1 MTSALDSHA
10 MSHDSKAEEQDD
22 SVLPRESLAERAQR
36 KILGERRDVSD
47 PHALHKISLIAFLAW
62 VGLGA
67 DGLSSSAYGPEEA
80 FRALGEHHYLA
91 LALALATGITVLIL
105 SASYSS
111 IIEQFPSGGGGYV
124 VASQLLGPRV
134 GLVSGCALVVD
145 YVLTITVSIAG
156 GGNAVFSFLP
166 QSWATWKMPA
176 EVVTIIL
183 LIVLNLRG
191 VKESVKILTPVFL
204 IFLATHILLIG
215 YSIFTHLGAIPEV
228 TQRLSGEYSAGMAT
242 LGFGG
247 MLLLFMRAY
256 SLGGGTYTG
265 IEAVSNGLQIMR
277 EPRVTTGKRTMA
289 YMAISLALTASG
301 ILVAYLLLKT
311 RPVSG
316 KTMNAVLAEQAF
328 GAWQIG
334 GLAVGHWLVLTTM
347 ISEGLLLF
355 VAAQAG
361 FIDGPRVMANMA
373 VDSFFPHRFAALSER
388 LSMQNGVM
396 LMGVAALAM
405 LFYTQGNIHILI
417 VMYSINVF
425 LTFTLSQLGMS
436 RFWWPRRGS
445 ESRRYHL
452 FIHGL
457 ALVMCGG
464 ILAITVFEK
473 FGHGGWVTVL
483 ITTIFVLLCLAVR
496 RHYDSIKAGL
506 RSLDEILGSIPTS
519 GDPNREPLKPNA
531 PTAVLLVSSFSGL
544 GVHTILSTLRFFPGL
559 YKQFIFVSIAV
570 VDSGHFKGREEIDAL
585 QRKTDEDVQKYVDLT
600 RRLGFA
606 AEGVTDIGTEV
617 VEEATQ
623 LCERVAKEY
632 PKATIISGKLVFRQ
646 EQFFNRLVHNETPTL
661 IQRRLQWL
669 GVPMVVLP
677 VRANV

>member
-1 MTSALDSHA
+1 MTALKPDDPS
-10 MSHDSKAEEQDD
+10 DSK
-22 SVLPRESLAERAQR
+22 LPRESFAERVQR
-36 KILGERRDVSD
+36 KILGERRDITD

-80 FRALGEHHYLA
+80 FRALGEHHYLLLV
-91 LALALATGITVLIL
+91 LAVATGITVLIL

-124 VASQLLGPRV
+124 VASRLLGPRV
-134 GLVSGCALVVD
+134 GVVSGCALVVD

-166 QSWATWKMPA
+166 QAWATWKLPV
-176 EVVTIIL
+176 EVLTIVL
-183 LIVLNLRG
+183 LIALNLRG
-191 VKESVKILTPVFL
+191 VKESVKVLTPIFL
-204 IFLATHILLIG
+204 VFLATHVLVIG
-215 YSIFTHLGAIPEV
+215 YAISTHLGAIPEV
-228 TQRLSGEYSAGMAT
+228 TRRLSGEYSTGLST
-242 LGFGG
+242 LGFVG
-247 MLLLFMRAY
+247 MLMLFLRAY

-277 EPRVTTGKRTMA
+277 EPRVQTGKRTMT
-289 YMAISLALTASG
+289 YMGFSLALTASG
-301 ILVAYLLLKT
+301 ILVAYLLLQT
-311 RPVSG
+311 RPVAG
-316 KTMNAVLAEQAF
+316 KTMNAVLAEQA
-328 GAWQIG
+328 IG
-334 GLAVGHWLVLTTM
+334 GWQLGGLPVGYWLVLITM
-347 ISEGLLLF
+347 ISEGFLLF

-388 LSMQNGVM
+388 LSMQNGVL
-396 LMGVAALAM
+396 LMGIAALAM

-425 LTFTLSQLGMS
+425 LTFTLSQLGMW
-436 RFWWPRRGS
+436 RFWWPRKGDRQ
-445 ESRRYHL
+445 RAYHV

-457 ALVMCGG
+457 ALLMCAG
-464 ILAITVFEK
+464 ILVVTVFEK
-473 FGHGGWVTVL
+473 FGHGGWVTVV
-483 ITTIFVLLCLAVR
+483 ITSIFVLLCLGVR
-496 RHYDSIKAGL
+496 AHYDGIRAGV
-506 RSLDEILGSIPTS
+506 RQLDEILGNLPVS
-519 GDPNREPLKPNA
+519 GTPNDKSLDPNA
-531 PTAVLLVSSFSGL
+531 PTAVLLVNGFNGL
-544 GVHTILSTLRFFPGL
+544 GVHTLLSTLRFFPGL

-570 VDSGHFKGREEIDAL
+570 VDSGHFKGREEIEAL
-585 QRKTDEDVQKYVDLT
+585 QRETDESVQRYVDLT
-600 RRLGFA
+600 RSLGFPA
-606 AEGVTDIGTEV
+606 AGETDIGTEV

-623 LCERVAKEY
+623 VCERIAQQY

-646 EQFFNRLVHNETPTL
+646 ERMFNRLLHNETPTL

-677 VRANV
+677 VRAQV

>member
-1 MTSALDSHA
+1 LKVFD
-10 MSHDSKAEEQDD
+10 
-22 SVLPRESLAERAQR
+22 RAKR

-47 PHALHKISLIAFLAW
+47 PQALHKISLIAFLAW

-91 LALALATGITVLIL
+91 LALAIATGITVLIL

-111 IIEQFPSGGGGYV
+111 IIEQFPAGGGGYV

-134 GLVSGCALVVD
+134 GVVSGCALVVD

-166 QSWATWKMPA
+166 QSWATWKVPA
-176 EVVTIIL
+176 EVVTILL
-183 LIVLNLRG
+183 LIALNLRG
-191 VKESVKILTPVFL
+191 VKESVKVLTPVFL

-228 TQRLSGEYSAGMAT
+228 TKRLSDEYSTGITT
-242 LGFGG
+242 LGVGG

-277 EPRVTTGKRTMA
+277 EPRVETGKRTMT

-301 ILVAYLLLKT
+301 ILFAYLLLMT
-311 RPVSG
+311 RPVAG

-328 GAWQIG
+328 GAWQLG
-334 GLAVGHWLVLTTM
+334 GMPVGYWLVLVTM

-373 VDSFFPHRFAALSER
+373 IDSFFPHRFAALSER
-388 LSMQNGVM
+388 LSMQNGVL
-396 LMGVAALAM
+396 LMGSAALAM
-405 LFYTQGNIHILI
+405 LFYTRGNIHILI

-425 LTFTLSQLGMS
+425 LTFTLSQLGMV
-436 RFWWPRRGS
+436 RFWWRRRG
-445 ESRRYHL
+445 YHL
-452 FIHGL
+452 FLHGV
-457 ALVMCGG
+457 ALVMCAG

-473 FGHGGWVTVL
+473 FGHGGWVTVV

-496 RHYDSIKAGL
+496 RHYDSIKTGL
-506 RSLDEILGSIPTS
+506 RSLDEVLGSIPTS
-519 GDPNREPLKPNA
+519 GPPNLEPLSPNA
-531 PTAVLLVSSFSGL
+531 PTAVILVSSFSGL

-570 VDSGHFKGREEIDAL
+570 VDSGHFKGRTEIEAL
-585 QRKTDEDVQKYVDLT
+585 RRQTESDVQKYVDLT
-600 RRLGFA
+600 RRLGFPA
-606 AEGVTDIGTEV
+606 DGVTDIGTEV
-617 VEEATQ
+617 VSEATR
-623 LCERVAKEY
+623 LCESVAQQY

-646 EQFFNRLVHNETPTL
+646 EHFFNRLLHNETPTL

>member
-1 MTSALDSHA
+1 
-10 MSHDSKAEEQDD
+10 MSQPEDD
-22 SVLPRESLAERAQR
+22 HSLLPRESFAERVQR
-36 KILGERRDVSD
+36 KILGGRRDISD

-80 FRALGEHHYLA
+80 FRALGDHHYPA
-91 LALALATGITVLIL
+91 LALALATAITVLIL

-111 IIEQFPSGGGGYV
+111 IIQQFPSGGGGYV

-166 QSWATWKMPA
+166 QSWATWKLPA
-176 EVVTIIL
+176 EVATIVL
-183 LIVLNLRG
+183 LIALNLRG
-191 VKESVKILTPVFL
+191 VKESVKILTPIFL

-215 YSIFTHLGAIPEV
+215 YSIFSHLGAIPEV
-228 TQRLSGEYSAGMAT
+228 TQRLSNEYSAGMAT

-247 MLLLFMRAY
+247 MLLLFLRAY
-256 SLGGGTYTG
+256 SLGGGTFTG

-277 EPRVTTGKRTMA
+277 EPRVETGKRTMT
-289 YMAISLALTASG
+289 YMAFSLALTASG
-301 ILVAYLLLKT
+301 ILVAYLLLET
-311 RPVSG
+311 RPVTG
-316 KTMNAVLAEQAF
+316 KTMNAVLAERAF
-328 GAWQIG
+328 GTWELG
-334 GLAVGHWLVLTTM
+334 GLPAGYWLVLITM

-388 LSMQNGVM
+388 LSMQNGVL

-445 ESRRYHL
+445 AGRRYHVFL
-452 FIHGL
+452 HGL
-457 ALVMCGG
+457 ALLMCAG
-464 ILAITVFEK
+464 ILTITVFEK

-483 ITTIFVLLCLAVR
+483 ITAIFVLLCLAVR
-496 RHYDSIKAGL
+496 RHYDSIQSGM
-506 RSLDEILGSIPTS
+506 RSLDEVLGSIPPT
-519 GDPNREPLKPNA
+519 GEINTEPLNRNA
-531 PTAVLLVSSFSGL
+531 PTAVILVSRFSGL

-570 VDSGHFKGREEIDAL
+570 VDSGHFKGREEIENL
-585 QRKTDEDVQKYVDLT
+585 QQQTDRDVQKYVDLT
-600 RRLGFA
+600 RRLGFP
-606 AEGVTDIGTEV
+606 AEGVTDIGIEV

-623 LCERVAKEY
+623 LCERVAKQY

-646 EQFFNRLVHNETPTL
+646 ERFFNRLLHNETPTL

>member
-1 MTSALDSHA
+1 
-10 MSHDSKAEEQDD
+10 MSPLGSPESPENPL
-22 SVLPRESLAERAQR
+22 LPGESFAERVQR
-36 KILGERRDVSD
+36 KILGERRDVTD
-47 PHALHKISLIAFLAW
+47 PHALHNISLIAFLAW

-91 LALALATGITVLIL
+91 LALALATALTVLIL

-111 IIEQFPSGGGGYV
+111 IIQQFPTGGGGYV
-124 VASQLLGPRV
+124 VASHLLGPRV
-134 GLVSGCALVVD
+134 GVISGCALVVD

-166 QSWATWKMPA
+166 PAWAAWKFPA
-176 EVVTIIL
+176 EVVTILL
-183 LIVLNLRG
+183 LIGLNLRG
-191 VKESVKILTPVFL
+191 VKESVKVLTPIFL
-204 IFLATHILLIG
+204 VFLATHALLIA
-215 YSIFTHLGAIPEV
+215 YSIFTHADAVPRV
-228 TQRLSGEYSAGMAT
+228 ARQLSREYSAGLST
-242 LGFGG
+242 LGLGG
-247 MLLLFMRAY
+247 MLLLFLRAY

-277 EPRVTTGKRTMA
+277 EPRVTTGRRTMT
-289 YMAISLALTASG
+289 YMAFSLALTASG
-301 ILVAYLLLKT
+301 ILIAYLLLRT
-311 RPVSG
+311 RPVDG

-328 GAWQIG
+328 GSWQLG
-334 GLAVGHWLVLTTM
+334 GLPVGYWLVLVTM
-347 ISEGLLLF
+347 LSEGLLLF

-388 LSMQNGVM
+388 LSMQNGVL
-396 LMGVAALAM
+396 LMGLAALAM
-405 LFYTQGNIHILI
+405 LFYTEGNIHVLI

-436 RFWWPRRGS
+436 RFWWRRRAAEG
-445 ESRRYHL
+445 RGYHI

-457 ALVMCGG
+457 ALVMCAG
-464 ILAITVFEK
+464 ILAITLFEK
-473 FGHGGWVTVL
+473 FGHGGWVTVG
-483 ITTIFVLLCLAVR
+483 ITTLFVLLCLRVR
-496 RHYDSIKAGL
+496 RHYDSIKKGL
-506 RSLDEILGSIPTS
+506 RSLDEILGAIPTS
-519 GDPNREPLKPNA
+519 GPPNTKPLDPNA
-531 PTAVLLVSSFSGL
+531 PTAVILVSSYSGL
-544 GVHTILSTLRFFPGL
+544 GVHSILSTFRFFPGL

-570 VDSGHFKGREEIDAL
+570 VDSGHFKGREEIEAL
-585 QRKTDEDVQKYVDLT
+585 QRKTDEDVQKYVDLV

-606 AEGVTDIGTEV
+606 AAGVTDIGTEV
-617 VEEATQ
+617 VEEAVQ
-623 LCERVAKEY
+623 LCARVARQY

-646 EQFFNRLVHNETPTL
+646 ERLFNRLLHNETPTL

-677 VRANV
+677 VRASV

>member
-1 MTSALDSHA
+1 LNE
-10 MSHDSKAEEQDD
+10 AEEEDD
-22 SVLPRESLAERAQR
+22 SLLPRESFAERVQR
-36 KILGERRDVSD
+36 KILGERRDVTD

-80 FRALGEHHYLA
+80 FHALGEHHYLA
-91 LALALATGITVLIL
+91 LALAVATAITVLIL
-105 SASYSS
+105 SAAYSS
-111 IIEQFPSGGGGYV
+111 IIQQFPSGGGGYV

-166 QSWATWKMPA
+166 ESSAMWKLPA
-176 EVVTIIL
+176 EVVTIVV
-183 LIVLNLRG
+183 LIALNLRG
-191 VKESVKILTPVFL
+191 VKESVKVLTPIFL

-215 YSIFTHLGAIPEV
+215 YSIFTHLDAIPEV
-228 TQRLSGEYSAGMAT
+228 RQRLSAEYSAGMTT

-277 EPRVTTGKRTMA
+277 EPRVETGRRTMT
-289 YMAISLALTASG
+289 YMAFSLALTASG
-301 ILVAYLLLKT
+301 ILVAYLLLRT
-311 RPVSG
+311 RPVTG

-328 GAWQIG
+328 GSWQLG
-334 GLAVGHWLVLTTM
+334 GLQVGYWLLLVTM

-388 LSMQNGVM
+388 LSMQNGM
-396 LMGVAALAM
+396 LLMGVAALAM
-405 LFYTQGNIHILI
+405 LFYTDGNIHVLI

-425 LTFTLSQLGMS
+425 VTFTLSQLGMW
-436 RFWWPRRGS
+436 RFWWRRRGFPGH
-445 ESRRYHL
+445 RYHI

-457 ALVMCGG
+457 ALLMCAG
-464 ILAITVFEK
+464 ILTITVFEK

-483 ITTIFVLLCLAVR
+483 ITTIFVMLCLAVR
-496 RHYDSIKAGL
+496 RHYDSIRTGL
-506 RSLDEILGSIPTS
+506 RSLDEVLGSIPTT
-519 GDPNREPLKPNA
+519 GLTNTEPLNRNA
-531 PTAVLLVSSFSGL
+531 PTAVILVSSFSGL

-570 VDSGHFKGREEIDAL
+570 VDSGHFKGREEIEAL
-585 QRKTDEDVQKYVDLT
+585 QRKTDGDVQKYVDLT
-600 RRLGFA
+600 RRLGFPA
-606 AEGVTDIGTEV
+606 DGVTDIGIEV

-623 LCERVAKEY
+623 VCEQIAKKY

-646 EQFFNRLVHNETPTL
+646 EHFFNRLLHNETPTL

>member
-1 MTSALDSHA
+1 M
-10 MSHDSKAEEQDD
+10 
-22 SVLPRESLAERAQR
+22 
-36 KILGERRDVSD
+36 
-47 PHALHKISLIAFLAW
+47 
-62 VGLGA
+62 
-67 DGLSSSAYGPEEA
+67 
-80 FRALGEHHYLA
+80 
-91 LALALATGITVLIL
+91 
-105 SASYSS
+105 
-111 IIEQFPSGGGGYV
+111 
-124 VASQLLGPRV
+124 
-134 GLVSGCALVVD
+134 
-145 YVLTITVSIAG
+145 LTITVSIAG
-156 GGNAVFSFLP
+156 GGNAIFSFLP
-166 QSWATWKMPA
+166 QSWAVWKLPA
-176 EVVTIIL
+176 EVAAIVL
-183 LIVLNLRG
+183 LIALNLRG
-191 VKESVKILTPVFL
+191 VKESVKVLTPIFL
-204 IFLATHILLIG
+204 VFLATHILLIG
-215 YSIFTHLGAIPEV
+215 SSIFTHLGAIPEV

-247 MLLLFMRAY
+247 MLLLFLRAY

-277 EPRVTTGKRTMA
+277 EPRAATGKRTMA
-289 YMAISLALTASG
+289 YMAVSLALTASG

-311 RPVSG
+311 RPMDG

-328 GAWQIG
+328 GAWQLA
-334 GLAVGHWLVLTTM
+334 GLPAGYWLVLITM

-388 LSMQNGVM
+388 LSMQNGIL

-425 LTFTLSQLGMS
+425 VTFTLSQLGMS
-436 RFWWPRRGS
+436 RFWWRRRGS
-445 ESRRYHL
+445 GRRYHI

-457 ALVMCGG
+457 ALLMCAG

-473 FGHGGWVTVL
+473 FGHGGWVTAL
-483 ITTIFVLLCLAVR
+483 ITTIFVVLCLAVR
-496 RHYDSIKAGL
+496 RHYDSIKSGL
-506 RSLDEILGSIPTS
+506 RSLDEVLGAIPTS
-519 GDPNREPLKPNA
+519 GEANTQPLDRSA
-531 PTAVLLVSSFSGL
+531 PTAVILVSGFNGL

-559 YKQFIFVSIAV
+559 YRQFIFVSIAV
-570 VDSGHFKGREEIDAL
+570 VDSGHFKGREEIEAL
-585 QRKTDEDVQKYVDLT
+585 QRKTDGDVQRYVDIT
-600 RRLGFA
+600 RRLGFP

-623 LCERVAKEY
+623 VCEQIAKKY

-646 EQFFNRLVHNETPTL
+646 EHFFNRLLHNETPTL

>member
-1 MTSALDSHA
+1 
-10 MSHDSKAEEQDD
+10 MSFAGRVK
-22 SVLPRESLAERAQR
+22 R

-47 PHALHKISLIAFLAW
+47 PNALHKISLIAFLAW

-80 FRALGEHHYLA
+80 FRALGDHHYLA

-111 IIEQFPSGGGGYV
+111 IIEQFPTGGGGYV
-124 VASQLLGPRV
+124 VASRLLGPRV
-134 GLVSGCALVVD
+134 GVVSGCALVVD
-145 YVLTITVSIAG
+145 YILTITVSIAG

-166 QSWATWKMPA
+166 RSWDSWKMPA
-176 EVVTIIL
+176 EVAAIVIL
-183 LIVLNLRG
+183 IALNLRG
-191 VKESVKILTPVFL
+191 VKESVKVLTPIFL

-228 TQRLSGEYSAGMAT
+228 TRRLSTEYSGGMTT
-242 LGFGG
+242 LGGIG

-277 EPRVTTGKRTMA
+277 EPRVATGRRTMT

-301 ILVAYLLLKT
+301 ILVAYLLLRT
-311 RPVSG
+311 RPIAG
-316 KTMNAVLAEQAF
+316 QTMNAVLAEQAF
-328 GAWQIG
+328 GTWQLG
-334 GLAVGHWLVLTTM
+334 GLPVGYWLVLVTM
-347 ISEGLLLF
+347 ISEGFLLF

-388 LSMQNGVM
+388 LSMQNGVL
-396 LMGVAALAM
+396 LMGIAALAM
-405 LFYTQGNIHILI
+405 LFYTRGNIHILI

-436 RFWWPRRGS
+436 RFWWPRRGGP
-445 ESRRYHL
+445 RGPYHV
-452 FIHGL
+452 FIHAL
-457 ALVMCGG
+457 ALLMCAG
-464 ILAITVFEK
+464 ILAVTIFEK

-483 ITTIFVLLCLAVR
+483 ITTIFVLLCLYVR
-496 RHYDSIKAGL
+496 QHYDSIRAGL
-506 RSLDEILGSIPTS
+506 RQLDDVLGSIPTT
-519 GDPNREPLKPNA
+519 GEPNTRELDANA
-531 PTAVLLVSSFSGL
+531 PTAVILVSGFNGL
-544 GVHTILSTLRFFPGL
+544 GVHTIFSTLRFFPGL
-559 YKQFIFVSIAV
+559 YQQFIFVSIAV
-570 VDSGHFKGREEIDAL
+570 VDSGHFKGSEAIEAL
-585 QRKTDEDVQKYVDLT
+585 RQTTEAGVQKYVDLT

-606 AEGVTDIGTEV
+606 ADGVTDIGTEV
-617 VEEATQ
+617 VEEATHV
-623 LCERVAKEY
+623 CERVAKQY
-632 PKATIISGKLVFRQ
+632 PRATIISGKLVFRQ
-646 EQFFNRLVHNETPTL
+646 ERMFNRLLHNETPTL

>member
-1 MTSALDSHA
+1 MAL
-10 MSHDSKAEEQDD
+10 SKGVDD
-22 SVLPRESLAERAQR
+22 SLLPGESFAERVER

-47 PHALHKISLIAFLAW
+47 PQALHKISLIAFLAW

-91 LALALATGITVLIL
+91 LALAVATGITVLIL
-105 SASYSS
+105 SASYAS
-111 IIEQFPSGGGGYV
+111 IIQQFPSGGGGYV

-166 QSWATWKMPA
+166 QSWAPWKLPVEIA
-176 EVVTIIL
+176 TIVL
-183 LIVLNLRG
+183 LIALNLRG
-191 VKESVKILTPVFL
+191 VKESVTTLTPIFL

-215 YSIFTHLGAIPEV
+215 YSIFSHLDAIPQV
-228 TQRLSGEYSAGMAT
+228 TQRLSSEYAAGMAT
-242 LGFGG
+242 LGWGG
-247 MLLLFMRAY
+247 ILLLFMRAY

-277 EPRVTTGKRTMA
+277 EPRVETGRRTMA
-289 YMAISLALTASG
+289 YMAFSLALTASG

-328 GAWQIG
+328 GPWQFA
-334 GLAVGHWLVLTTM
+334 GLPVGYWLILITM

-388 LSMQNGVM
+388 LSMQNGVL

-436 RFWWPRRGS
+436 RFWAWRRGTTGY
-445 ESRRYHL
+445 RYHI

-457 ALVMCGG
+457 ALIMCAG
-464 ILAITVFEK
+464 ILTITVLEK
-473 FGHGGWVTVL
+473 FAHGGWVTVL
-483 ITTIFVLLCLAVR
+483 ITSIFVLLCLAVR
-496 RHYDSIKAGL
+496 RHYDSIKSGL
-506 RSLDEILGSIPTS
+506 RSLDEILGSIPTT
-519 GDPNREPLKPNA
+519 GKTNTQPLNRNE
-531 PTAVLLVSSFSGL
+531 PTAVILVSRFSGL
-544 GVHTILSTLRFFPGL
+544 GVHTVLSTLRFFPGL
-559 YKQFIFVSIAV
+559 YRQFIFVSIAV
-570 VDSGHFKGREEIDAL
+570 VDSGHFKGREEIEAL
-585 QRKTDEDVQKYVDLT
+585 QRQTDQDVQSYVDLT
-600 RRLGFA
+600 RRLGFP

-623 LCERVAKEY
+623 VCERIARQY

-646 EQFFNRLVHNETPTL
+646 EHFFNRLLHNETPTL

-677 VRANV
+677 VRANI